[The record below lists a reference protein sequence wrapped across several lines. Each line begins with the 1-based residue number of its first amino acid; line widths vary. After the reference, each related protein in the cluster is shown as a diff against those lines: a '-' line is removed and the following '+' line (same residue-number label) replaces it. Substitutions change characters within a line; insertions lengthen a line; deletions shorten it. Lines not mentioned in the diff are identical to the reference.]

1 MIKAET
7 YIVCNSSLVPK
18 FKTISAFKMN
28 LGQKLITDQQQFL
41 PNDVKIQKHFIFY
54 RKIINLIGYI
64 GTLSIYTDNY
74 TNKDEIV
81 LYNDN
86 NELVYK
92 LDDNMSLYDNIN
104 LGLQLFF
111 KQHGLVK
118 DVETKVE
125 DKKDPAPH
133 EYVKPDKPL
142 SEMTEAERIQYARN
156 IK

>member
-18 FKTISAFKMN
+18 FKTITAFKLN

-41 PNDVKIQKHFIFY
+41 PNDVKIQKHYIFY
-54 RKIINLIGYI
+54 KKIINLIGYI

-74 TNKDEIV
+74 TKTNEIV
-81 LYNDN
+81 LYNDT
-86 NELVYK
+86 NEFVYT

-104 LGLQLFF
+104 LALQLFF
-111 KQHGLVK
+111 KQHGLIK

-125 DKKDPAPH
+125 DKKDPAPQ

-142 SEMTEAERIQYARN
+142 SEMTEYERIQFARN
-156 IK
+156 RK